1 MAWSPRWEAAARRPQ
16 HLLLLVPF
24 WTVEDPFRGSKRDS
38 PIHSFLL
45 VFFPF
50 FRLDHPL
57 LLFLSRSKEGALLP
71 ASACGCC
78 DGRCCIF
85 LLAPPLS
92 LSLLL
97 LLLYSVAFLRQHEAP
112 LTTRG
117 NLLFFFFFFF
127 VFLNTRNGEFPW
139 ARPEGK
145 FLNEPSGSK
154 LLSPF

>member
-57 LLFLSRSKEGALLP
+57 LLFLSLVRRRAHFFLRLHAGA
-71 ASACGCC
+71 ATAGAAFF
-78 DGRCCIF
+78 F
-85 LLAPPLS
+85 LRHPS

-117 NLLFFFFFFF
+117 NLLFFFFFF